1 MTAHPKAARARA
13 RDGRRFYAPVMPDSH
28 TTAISLFWTRE
39 MMFTH
44 PVRVLNASPGAKK
57 RRENRV
63 ASAIATSR
71 ALKRSVRDAA
81 RAVLRAAGL

>member
-1 MTAHPKAARARA
+1 MTAHPKAARARRSG
-13 RDGRRFYAPVMPDSH
+13 RDWMCGGHLITKEFLDSIPLGPFKILSLSPD
-28 TTAISLFWTRE
+28 
-39 MMFTH
+39 
-44 PVRVLNASPGAKK
+44 AKK